1 MVCDLN
7 TKPQLMQ
14 MTPKYDANYYNILR
28 KYDQDDDGDWDDI
41 VSPDDYEEILDRKR
55 FASSNPYTWSKD

>member
-1 MVCDLN
+1 
-7 TKPQLMQ
+7 MQ
-14 MTPKYDANYYNILR
+14 MTPKYDANYYHILR